1 MLGEIIYEAKG
12 KVTGLRVLNVEEGIP
27 KIETT
32 ISQTGDLRGT
42 EISLI
47 VTYWSVPRQVSPE
60 GVGRERER
68 QTVLYAEGQGVLM
81 TKDGGGTETA
91 TWTGQ
96 GIAHINN
103 QKRTDRGS
111 VFCRTSSKGKLA
123 FLNNVIGVFEYEA
136 DLGEGTAQGKVW
148 EWK

>member
-12 KVTGLRVLNVEEGIP
+12 KVTGLRVLSVEEGIP

-32 ISQTGDLRGT
+32 ISQTGGLRGT

-47 VTYWSVPRQVSPE
+47 VTYWSVPREVSLE

-81 TKDGGGTETA
+81 TKDGDGGGTETA
-91 TWTGQ
+91 TWKGQ
-96 GIAHINN
+96 GIAHIND

-111 VFCRTSSKGKLA
+111 VFCRTSPKGNLL
-123 FLNNVIGVFEYEA
+123 FSTI
-136 DLGEGTAQGKVW
+136 
-148 EWK
+148 